1 MTELNC
7 TRTHCRLKRISQ
19 RSTKEAHTEKDG
31 QSGRQTEEQN
41 AGAEKMSGLK
51 ISAQLST
58 FSSTYTTPA
67 LHMLLI
73 HFPTFHSP
81 LLLFLFLHHHHQLMI
96 TNVHRVCLLSSAVKA
111 KRLRCSNAAA
121 AASAVQ
127 VEVCL
132 SLPPECLSTQ
142 EMLKWSQ
149 EKGESL
155 LLPFLWHIFL
165 ALLPYHL
172 VIDAPKKKSISA
184 QQLVYNIC
192 VCVCRHTTA
201 LRCAFDRSPPPP
213 LPPNTFSFLLAVH
226 CPV

>member
-1 MTELNC
+1 MSTERWQIICSLFIELQSKFSSVTHTQKKFTSQSVSHKSLLNTKRTENPNTIRTLRLPRRLVTELNC
-7 TRTHCRLKRISQ
+7 TRTHCRLKKNKPKKYK
-19 RSTKEAHTEKDG
+19 RSAHRKRRTV
-31 QSGRQTEEQN
+31 RQTEEQN

-142 EMLKWSQ
+142 EMLK
-149 EKGESL
+149 
-155 LLPFLWHIFL
+155 
-165 ALLPYHL
+165 
-172 VIDAPKKKSISA
+172 
-184 QQLVYNIC
+184 
-192 VCVCRHTTA
+192 
-201 LRCAFDRSPPPP
+201 
-213 LPPNTFSFLLAVH
+213 
-226 CPV
+226 